1 MSSSVLKLFVTGRTS
16 RSREAVRNLRSLL
29 SGRLHAVY
37 DLSVVD
43 VLENPE
49 QAEIDHILATPTLV
63 KHGAEGTIRIIGDLA
78 NTEEVVELLGEKGST
93 EELVEDRTDDEE
105 GS

>member
-1 MSSSVLKLFVTGRTS
+1 MSNSVLKLFVTGRTR

-29 SGRLHAVY
+29 STRLPAAY

-43 VLENPE
+43 VLENPG

-78 NTEEVVELLGEKGST
+78 NTEEVVELLGEKGSS
-93 EELVEDRTDDEE
+93 EESAEDRKNEE
-105 GS
+105 DG